1 MELKSFK
8 TYLSEKEQIDEFIAP
23 LLAGAARMLPAAVG
37 AVRTGYGAVRTGIA
51 GSKAAGALT
60 TAATR
65 AGQVGT
71 RVRSSVG
78 SLLRS
83 GSNNPQSVLNTAQ
96 TAAMLRGG
104 SNAIDQEQE
113 TMPGTSDGLQSS
125 VQLRSSAMQPPP
137 TPQLNPRM
145 QVDNSPYSWGGRN
158 NSTIF
163 NLMSGRVAGARR
175 V

>member
-23 LLAGAARMLPAAVG
+23 LLAGAARVLPAA
-37 AVRTGYGAVRTGIA
+37 YGAVRTSIA
-51 GSKAAGALT
+51 GSRVAGALT

-71 RVRSSVG
+71 RVRSSVR

-104 SNAIDQEQE
+104 SNAQEQE
-113 TMPGTSDGLQSS
+113 TMIDPGTSDGLQSS
-125 VQLRSSAMQPPP
+125 VQLRSSATQPPP

-158 NSTIF
+158 NSTIA
-163 NLMSGRVAGARR
+163 NLMSGNVAGARR